1 MHKNKYILVAFGFIF
16 SLLLTM
22 PQGLLALPSDPTV
35 ESGSASFEQPDPN
48 TLNITAD
55 DKAVINFSSFD
66 IALNETVNFFQPTST
81 STVLSRI
88 TGLNGTSIWG
98 GLNANGIL
106 FLVNPNGIYFAQS
119 AQVNAAGLVAS
130 TLDISTNNFLAG
142 NYIFEHS
149 ANSPFA
155 QVSNEGSITADNVA
169 LIGSSANNSGVIVAT
184 AGTVHLASGDKT
196 TVSFDARGLIQV
208 EVNEETSGNVY
219 DLNGVSVKDAVA
231 NSGSIEAAHVVMTTQ
246 TASDIFESA
255 VNTTGVVRATGFV
268 QEGGTI
274 RITANKDIKVSGT
287 LEAQNNGTITV
298 ESTQGN
304 VAVPLSLTLI
314 GTTALNS
321 IEKDILIQASIV
333 HSGGSLALY
342 APLGN
347 ITNSSGAPIRG
358 PDVSLKAQNI
368 DTQVDSP
375 VISVWRNADNL
386 HLTRSSQEDGFVT
399 LEGDGL
405 SLVYPVT
412 TALTLKSNNTITT
425 EPGVVLQAKSIRIEA
440 NKFGTIENP
449 LYLLADTTYLN
460 RLAGNIDIVYS
471 QVFGSQVLVRGPP
484 EGFGAIIYSANTSL
498 TLEAPNG
505 SISLASNTTLASTS
519 GSVTLKTNKGN
530 IDVFGTITA
539 PEGDVTLWT
548 CGNID
553 VRQATIISKNG
564 GFIYNPD
571 DTISVSWIG
580 GSGNSWGTGAN
591 WSGGNVPNDANYVVT
606 IDLASAAVTTST
618 TYTIGSLTIGGTQ
631 TCSLTLGGNLT
642 LDTSLGATGNLTIGT
657 GGTLSAGS
665 YTITVPGNWDSS
677 TGTFTNGTSTVK
689 MTGTSNNLT
698 TASNFYKL
706 TIDTGAV
713 ITAQSSFGVAS
724 GGTLIISGTLNVA
737 ASKVLILSNANFTL
751 NAGGVLSGSGTF
763 RQRVNSV
770 TTPARVVILDGTI
783 SIATYIFDLFNSDG
797 GAPGVPITAANYQ
810 GDLTILTTGNTTINY
825 TYITGG
831 NLTVGGTLTI
841 KTGLTYSNFTVI
853 LDNSQ
858 ENRNITAGA
867 LVVGD
872 SGYTS
877 QYSQLIAGS
886 GTITINGNVTIYAS
900 DASGTN
906 SITAG
911 SSTWY
916 VSGNWTNND
925 TFTANTSTVTFNGTS
940 TQAITPNAQSFNN
953 LTIAN
958 TSADVSLAGALTVSG
973 TLTINSNA
981 TLSLAGQGLTVSTT
995 LTNNGTLKLRGSES
1009 VSIPGSAPQSIGGTV
1024 TYTGDGDSAAD
1035 TYDIKNWSYNNL
1047 TINSTDGATDTFRL
1061 PTANLTVGG
1070 NYALTAG
1077 TFTTKDSGTTDRNL
1091 SVTGNVTIA
1100 GTFTANSSTI
1110 TVGGN
1115 WDSSAGTFTYGTST
1129 VKMTGSSKTF
1139 TYKGSW
1145 SVPQV
1150 YNLTIGDGASVTFV
1164 HGAGSIPILI
1174 ANDIVLGTNASLT
1187 LYSHTFMTPNGNSAT
1202 AGNLTLGTGATLTIP
1217 TNANLVRMINDSSP
1231 HISTTGTITGAGYFE
1246 YFAVSGSTAAPVTAR
1261 TYDCDLAVNGA
1272 TASAT
1277 GVLGGGT
1284 SLNLG
1289 SKTLYIYDKNGNF
1302 GFYGTLNTNN
1312 LSITAGA
1319 LVIGDPNTFYGKLI
1333 CGSSTIDIN
1342 GNVTIYNGSGNNS
1355 ITANTSTWYVG
1366 GNWTNN
1372 DTFTA
1377 GSSTVDFN
1385 KSSGFQDITNNYQ
1398 NFYNLAHSGASTMRP
1413 IDDLSVTGTFTN
1425 SSGTIDFQNSGTGL
1439 TVTGLATVS
1448 GGSLAISSYGG
1459 GTGASFNGGLTISG
1473 GTITGPSSTAG
1484 TIDVNG
1490 NLTFSIGTVTAN
1502 KANFNI
1508 SGNLS
1513 ISSGATWTKGTGT
1526 LTFDGTTQNASDA
1539 NATPNDLG
1547 AVATSGTTTVTM
1559 TDDLTVSSLNIGNGT
1574 TFNLGAGSYTLTL
1587 TGTGT
1592 PLTINS
1598 SGAFN
1603 KGTGSTVVYT
1613 NSTSA
1618 TVAAVN
1624 YQNLTLTPASGTP
1637 TYTLG
1642 TGTTTV
1648 SGALTNNASSTLAIG
1663 ANTLSV
1669 TGNAANSGTIT
1680 ISTGTLDIDGN
1691 FTVGTLTATGAAAIN
1706 IVGNWSGVTSFTPS
1720 TSTVTFSGTGTSV
1733 ISGSTTFYNLAS
1745 ITAGKTLSL
1754 TRGTTQTIT
1763 HDLTLTGTSGN
1774 PIVLNDTGAGAV
1786 PKLTLQAGA
1795 TQNLDNVTV
1804 TNNDASLGLA
1814 LVAKGTGSTLNGTT
1828 TNWILSANGT
1838 VYTWTGTVSGD
1849 WNNAAN
1855 WDLGLVPSSTDTVVI
1870 PSGTPFEP
1878 VLGGSETLTELTVQE
1893 GGSVSTGGQ
1902 PLTVTGDVAL
1912 NGTLNA
1918 GSSTITIS
1926 GDLTGS
1932 STGILEGEDVILAVN
1947 GSVGSLGS
1955 PVITSVSGTLTISAS
1970 QMQDNVSVSISGSGN
1985 YSFSNSI
1992 PGFVFVNGGLS
2003 PHVGQA
2009 AIRSSLEQGESN
2021 LYNSMP
2027 AMPQSLLTPPPLNLI
2042 SMLATPM
2049 GPAPV
2054 AIPIT
2059 MPQVPVVLPRASF
2072 EGAQGSQA
2080 LPESITPEVF
2090 EGIATTS
2097 QAKQPENFSGVTSE
2111 AAVPQDITESFTGI
2125 LPSAQTSTPLTK
2137 ETFLGANT
2145 QDLLPTSVDSMFEG
2159 VTSTIRM
2166 TTSPISFEELS
2177 DSANIKVA
2185 FPEGQKVIP
2194 TYDLGI
2200 PLGAEKPIL
2209 ETKIEAGIKGR
2220 R

>member
-1 MHKNKYILVAFGFIF
+1 MHKNNRILLVLGFIF
-16 SLLLTM
+16 FLLLFM
-22 PQGLLALPSDPTV
+22 PQGLIALPSDPTV

-55 DKAVINFSSFD
+55 DKAVINFTSFD

-88 TGLNGTSIWG
+88 TGPNGTSIWG

-106 FLVNPNGIYFAQS
+106 FLVNPRGIYFAQS

-149 ANSPFA
+149 SDSPFA
-155 QVSNEGSITADNVA
+155 QVLNEGSITADNVA
-169 LIGSSANNSGVIVAT
+169 LIGSSANNSGVIMAQ

-208 EVNEETSGNVY
+208 EVNEETSGQVY

-231 NSGSIEAAHVVMTTQ
+231 NSGTIEAAHVVMTAQ
-246 TASDIFESA
+246 TAADIFESA

-274 RITANKDIKVSGT
+274 KITANKDIKVSGT

-304 VAVPLSLTLI
+304 VSIPLSLTLI

-321 IEKDILIQASIV
+321 LEKDILIQAPIV

-342 APLGN
+342 APLGSIVN
-347 ITNSSGAPIRG
+347 TSGTPIRG

-386 HLTRSSQEDGFVT
+386 HLTRSSQEDGLIT

-425 EPGVVLQAKSIRIEA
+425 EPGVVLQAKSLKVEA

-460 RLAGNIDIVYS
+460 RLSGNIDIVYS

-484 EGFGAIIYSANTSL
+484 DGFGAIIYSASTFL

-505 SISLASNTTLASTS
+505 SISLASNMTLASTS

-530 IDVFGTITA
+530 IDVFDTISA

-553 VRQATIISKNG
+553 VRYATIISKNG

-606 IDLASAAVTTST
+606 IDLASAAVTTSAD
-618 TYTIGSLTIGGTQ
+618 YTIGALTVGGTQ

-642 LDTSLGATGNLTIGT
+642 LDTSLGATGNLTIGA

-677 TGTFTNGTSTVK
+677 AGTFTYGTSTVV
-689 MTGTSNNLT
+689 MTGASNNIT
-698 TASNFYKL
+698 TASRFKNL
-706 TIDTGAV
+706 TIDTGAI
-713 ITAQSSFGVAS
+713 ITAQSTFTVETS
-724 GGTLIISGTLNVA
+724 GNLVISGTLNIA
-737 ASKVLILSNANFTL
+737 ASKQLTALNCNITL
-751 NAGGVLSGSGTF
+751 NTGGILGGAGTF
-763 RQRVNSV
+763 KQRVNSV
-770 TTPARVVILDGTI
+770 AAPRVVVLNGTV
-783 SIATYIFDLFNSDG
+783 SVATYIFDLFNSDG

-810 GDLTILTTGNTTINY
+810 GDLTIFTTGNTDINY

-831 NLTVGGTLTI
+831 DLTVGGTLTI

-867 LVVGD
+867 LIIGD
-872 SGYTS
+872 SGYAT

-886 GTITINGNVTIYAS
+886 GTITINGNVTIYSS
-900 DASGTN
+900 DASGAN

-925 TFTANTSTVTFNGTS
+925 TFTAGTSIVTFNGTS
-940 TQAITPNAQSFNN
+940 TQSITPNAQAFNN

-958 TSADVSLAGALTVSG
+958 TSADVSLSGALTVSG

-981 TLSLAGQGLTVSTT
+981 TLSLAGQGLTVSIT
-995 LTNNGTLKLRGSES
+995 LTNNGTLKLRGSET
-1009 VSIPGSAPQSIGGTV
+1009 VTIPGAAPQVIGGTV
-1024 TYTGDGDSAAD
+1024 TYTGDGDSLAD
-1035 TYDIKNWSYNNL
+1035 TYDLKNWSYNNL

-1061 PTANLTVGG
+1061 PTANITASG
-1070 NYALTAG
+1070 NFTLTAG

-1129 VKMTGSSKTF
+1129 VNLTGTGNLKTLGVVYTGVDFYNLNAAAATKTTTLLSYVGVANVLTLSTGTLAGTNFNISLRASTGTPLVDAGATISVGEFLYYPQSAGTITVAGGTNYTGGYYYLWASTSNTTFNINGTITVSDVFQIFGDTGTSNIIINTQNNAITANKLWFGDSVATGSTTLNCGNSAIILNAALTVI
-1139 TYKGSW
+1139 TNSGSHTLNLENASIITATNW
-1145 SVPQV
+1145 RLSSGTGTITQNPGTSTVTMNGTTDQLIWCNNQSF
-1150 YNLTIGDGASVTFV
+1150 YNLTI
-1164 HGAGSIPILI
+1164 
-1174 ANDIVLGTNASLT
+1174 
-1187 LYSHTFMTPNGNSAT
+1187 
-1202 AGNLTLGTGATLTIP
+1202 
-1217 TNANLVRMINDSSP
+1217 
-1231 HISTTGTITGAGYFE
+1231 
-1246 YFAVSGSTAAPVTAR
+1246 
-1261 TYDCDLAVNGA
+1261 
-1272 TASAT
+1272 
-1277 GVLGGGT
+1277 
-1284 SLNLG
+1284 
-1289 SKTLYIYDKNGNF
+1289 
-1302 GFYGTLNTNN
+1302 
-1312 LSITAGA
+1312 
-1319 LVIGDPNTFYGKLI
+1319 
-1333 CGSSTIDIN
+1333 
-1342 GNVTIYNGSGNNS
+1342 
-1355 ITANTSTWYVG
+1355 
-1366 GNWTNN
+1366 
-1372 DTFTA
+1372 
-1377 GSSTVDFN
+1377 N
-1385 KSSGFQDITNNYQ
+1385 KSSGSAIPQDALTVN
-1398 NFYNLAHSGASTMRP
+1398 
-1413 IDDLSVTGTFTN
+1413 GTFN
-1425 SSGTIDFQNSGTGL
+1425 LQSGTFDANSLTNTITG
-1439 TVTGLATVS
+1439 GLATIS
-1448 GGSLAISSYGG
+1448 GGTYQAK
-1459 GTGASFNGGLTISG
+1459 TATQTFNGGLTING
-1473 GTITGPSSTAG
+1473 GTFTGSTGAV
-1484 TIDVNG
+1484 DVNG
-1490 NLTFSIGTVTAN
+1490 NLT
-1502 KANFNI
+1502 
-1508 SGNLS
+1508 LS
-1513 ISSGATWTKGTGT
+1513 
-1526 LTFDGTTQNASDA
+1526 L
-1539 NATPNDLG
+1539 
-1547 AVATSGTTTVTM
+1547 
-1559 TDDLTVSSLNIGNGT
+1559 
-1574 TFNLGAGSYTLTL
+1574 
-1587 TGTGT
+1587 
-1592 PLTINS
+1592 
-1598 SGAFN
+1598 
-1603 KGTGSTVVYT
+1603 
-1613 NSTSA
+1613 
-1618 TVAAVN
+1618 
-1624 YQNLTLTPASGTP
+1624 
-1637 TYTLG
+1637 
-1642 TGTTTV
+1642 
-1648 SGALTNNASSTLAIG
+1648 
-1663 ANTLSV
+1663 
-1669 TGNAANSGTIT
+1669 
-1680 ISTGTLDIDGN
+1680 
-1691 FTVGTLTATGAAAIN
+1691 GTLTAPSGSFT
-1706 IVGNWSGVTSFTPS
+1706 VSGNWSKTGGTFTPGS
-1720 TSTVTFSGTGTSV
+1720 NTVTFDGAGAS
-1733 ISGSTTFYNLAS
+1733 ILSGSTIFYNLAS
-1745 ITAGKTLSL
+1745 STAGKTLSL

-1763 HDLTLTGTSGN
+1763 HDFTLTGTAGD

-1786 PKLTLQAGA
+1786 PKITLQAGS

-1804 TNNDASLGLA
+1804 TNNDASLGLM
-1814 LVAKGTGSTLNGTT
+1814 LVARGTGSTLNGTIL
-1828 TNWILSANGT
+1828 NWILSLNGT

-1870 PSGTPFEP
+1870 PSGTPFAP
-1878 VLGGSETLTELTVQE
+1878 VLGGSETLTELTIEE
-1893 GGSVSTGGQ
+1893 GGTISTGGQ

-1932 STGILEGEDVILAVN
+1932 STGILEGEDVTLAVS
-1947 GSVGSLGS
+1947 GSVGSLSS

-1970 QMQDNVSVSISGSGN
+1970 QMQDNVSVSVSGSNN
-1985 YSFSNSI
+1985 YSFSSSI
-1992 PGFVFVNGGLS
+1992 PGFVFVNGSLS

-2059 MPQVPVVLPRASF
+2059 MPQAPVVLPPQSQATTPPVHSFEGIATTSQAQQPESFSGLTTEATVPQDITESFTDILPSAQTLAPFTKETFSGANTQDLLPASIDSMF

-2080 LPESITPEVF
+2080 LPESITPEV
-2090 EGIATTS
+2090 
-2097 QAKQPENFSGVTSE
+2097 
-2111 AAVPQDITESFTGI
+2111 
-2125 LPSAQTSTPLTK
+2125 
-2137 ETFLGANT
+2137 
-2145 QDLLPTSVDSMFEG
+2145 FEG

-2209 ETKIEAGIKGR
+2209 ETKIETGIKGR